1 MTDNSEL
8 IQHAKAIPKQKRKEI
23 LMSFKET
30 KFHSFLK
37 ELLQIMEPNY
47 TIEITHGVR
56 ELGKDLVI
64 VKKDKIGIDVIG
76 IIVKMGNIKAKTLG
90 DVDEIKHHLKEA
102 MIPCQKELTIKE
114 IESQIEQARTH
125 PAEMKTIF
133 EKLTVSKVIV
143 ILVGTFSRQA
153 VERLT
158 KEKEGNVEIRDIDW
172 LTDNFSEYYP
182 QVFFEGKAMDF
193 LQNKIQ
199 EMENKHWLSKK
210 RKINLS
216 EYFVE
221 PMIEKIGTNIKINN
235 DDILKKILKSISKKQ
250 KVSFSK
256 LKSLLN
262 INKPILLVGEA
273 GVGKSEALTKL
284 AIDLMKKAINQSIKE
299 KVKNINIPILISAK
313 DIVEA
318 KDIDSFINEYF
329 CIDDNIKERFKIEAL
344 MIDALDEITA
354 IKSIEVIEKAKIYS
368 EKMSCSLIITSRK
381 IDIIKNAP
389 GGFEKYEVLPFEY
402 SQALQLFGKL
412 VQDENKLKFL
422 KNCLEKIT
430 FQIPKVPLSL
440 ILLIELVEENKE
452 IPASITE
459 LYERFSDLMLGRW
472 DSEKGIKIIFEY
484 IIKRKFLSELAFKE
498 FFKKDRVEICKEEYI
513 EFSKDYFESYFGA
526 TDYNLNE
533 FLKEIGRAGIINI
546 NGKIKYN
553 HRSFLDFFVAR
564 YIYDQR
570 DEISNLNNMIVEI
583 YFSELWG
590 DVTFYYIGL
599 KREISKDIL
608 EAILHFEERDLSSLI
623 DKFLLGKLLQAGWHS
638 KTAIKYRGIEES
650 IKFAP
655 KIREGILKVI
665 NKEPLIYSD
674 LFIML
679 LSDLSLGSRLIYNEA
694 KSIFYSLSKKL
705 NEESYFQMLLILWA
719 TQELMTDIEFNEN
732 INIFLESFP
741 KISDLKIETQ
751 ARLLLLLAIIKRKDN
766 IINKKIKNRLMKLI
780 KKYPETF
787 RKLLPHKKKGFR
799 K

>member
-1 MTDNSEL
+1 MADNYEL

-23 LMSFKET
+23 LMSFKEI

-76 IIVKMGNIKAKTLG
+76 LIVKIGNIKAKTLG
-90 DVDEIKHHLKEA
+90 DVDEIKHHVKA
-102 MIPCQKELTIKE
+102 MFSRKKELKIKE
-114 IESQIEQARTH
+114 IESQIEQALTH
-125 PAEMKTIF
+125 PAEIKTIF
-133 EKLTVSKVIV
+133 EKLPVSKVIV

-158 KEKEGNVEIRDIDW
+158 KEIEGNVEIRDIDW
-172 LTDNFSEYYP
+172 LTDKFSEYYP
-182 QVFFEGKAMDF
+182 QVFFEGKAIDF

-210 RKINLS
+210 KKINLS

-235 DDILKKILKSISKKQ
+235 DDISKKILESISKKQ

-262 INKPILLVGEA
+262 IKKPILLVGEE

-284 AIDLMKKAINQSIKE
+284 AIDLMKKEINQSMKG
-299 KVKNINIPILISAK
+299 KVKKINIPVLISAK

-318 KDIDSFINEYF
+318 EDIDSFINEYF
-329 CIDDNIKERFKIEAL
+329 CIDDNIKERFKIETL

-354 IKSIEVIEKAKIYS
+354 IKSIEVIEKAKVYS
-368 EKMSCSLIITSRK
+368 EKMSCPLIITSRK
-381 IDIIKNAP
+381 IDIIKNTP
-389 GGFEKYEVLPFEY
+389 EGFEKYEILPFEY
-402 SQALQLFGKL
+402 SQALQLFEKL
-412 VQDENKLKFL
+412 VQDENKLKCL

-484 IIKRKFLSELAFKE
+484 IIKRNFLSELAFKE
-498 FFKKDRVEICKEEYI
+498 FFKKDRVEINKEEYI
-513 EFSKDYFESYFGA
+513 EFSKNYCELYFGA

-533 FLKEIGRAGIINI
+533 FLKEIERAGIINI

-553 HRSFLDFFVAR
+553 HRSFLDYFVAR
-564 YIYDQR
+564 YIYDKR

-741 KISDLKIETQ
+741 KIYDLKIETQ
-751 ARLLLLLAIIKRKDN
+751 ARLLLLLSIIKRKDN
-766 IINKKIKNRLMKLI
+766 IINKKIKNRLMKLV

>member
-1 MTDNSEL
+1 MADNYEL

-37 ELLQIMEPNY
+37 ELLQKMEPNY

-76 IIVKMGNIKAKTLG
+76 LIVKIGNIKAKTLG
-90 DVDEIKHHLKEA
+90 DVDEIKHHVKA
-102 MIPCQKELTIKE
+102 MFSHKKELEIKE

-133 EKLTVSKVIV
+133 EKLPVSKVMV
-143 ILVGTFSRQA
+143 ILVGTFSGQA

-172 LTDNFSEYYP
+172 LTDKFSEYYP

-193 LQNKIQ
+193 LQDKIQ

-235 DDILKKILKSISKKQ
+235 DDISKKILESISKKQ
-250 KVSFSK
+250 KVSFPK
-256 LKSLLN
+256 LKSLLK
-262 INKPILLVGEA
+262 INKPILLVGEE

-284 AIDLMKKAINQSIKE
+284 AIDLMKKEINQSIKG
-299 KVKNINIPILISAK
+299 KVKKIKIPILVSAK

-318 KDIDSFINEYF
+318 EDIDSFINKYF
-329 CIDDNIKERFKIEAL
+329 CIDDNIKERFKIETL

-354 IKSIEVIEKAKIYS
+354 IKSIEVIEKAKVYS
-368 EKMSCSLIITSRK
+368 EKMSCPLIITSRK
-381 IDIIKNAP
+381 IDIIKNVP
-389 GGFEKYEVLPFEY
+389 VGFEKYEILPFEY
-402 SQALQLFGKL
+402 SQALQLFEKL
-412 VQDENKLKFL
+412 VQDKNKLKCL
-422 KNCLEKIT
+422 KDCLEKIT

-498 FFKKDRVEICKEEYI
+498 FFKKNRVEIYKEEYI
-513 EFSKDYFESYFGA
+513 EFSKNYCELYFGA
-526 TDYNLNE
+526 TDYNLNK
-533 FLKEIGRAGIINI
+533 FLKEIERAGIINI

-553 HRSFLDFFVAR
+553 HRSFLDYFVAR

-570 DEISNLNNMIVEI
+570 DEMSNLNNMIVEI

-608 EAILHFEERDLSSLI
+608 EAILHFKERDLSSLI
-623 DKFLLGKLLQAGWHS
+623 DKFLVGKLLQAGWHS
-638 KTAIKYRGIEES
+638 KAAIKYIGIEES

-655 KIREGILKVI
+655 KIREEILKVI
-665 NKEPLIYSD
+665 SKEPLIYSD

-705 NEESYFQMLLILWA
+705 NEESYFQMLVILWA

-741 KISDLKIETQ
+741 KIPDLKIETQ

-766 IINKKIKNRLMKLI
+766 IINKKIKNRLTKLI